1 MVTRF
6 CKGFSILSST
16 VGGGLCVW
24 TRQSETTETL
34 VPFSQ
39 SESDPSRSHALL
51 VIFAFVGGFLKT
63 DKDKRGQGQENV
75 VEERGGQLEIR
86 RKCRRWQQ
94 FIAGRNEDVKI
105 NGVMDLRRDGR
116 RFENLSNEEIGPVQF
131 SCRSPRNEAGEVVKG
146 HSVRQ
151 ERDRKDNK
159 DDCRE
164 YPRLLNG
171 FWAVC
176 RKR

>member
-1 MVTRF
+1 M
-6 CKGFSILSST
+6 
-16 VGGGLCVW
+16 W
-24 TRQSETTETL
+24 
-34 VPFSQ
+34 
-39 SESDPSRSHALL
+39 SHALSVFL
-51 VIFAFVGGFLKT
+51 AFVGGFLKT

-94 FIAGRNEDVKI
+94 FIAGRNEDVNLK
-105 NGVMDLRRDGR
+105 NEGVRL
-116 RFENLSNEEIGPVQF
+116 VQ
-131 SCRSPRNEAGEVVKG
+131 SSYRSPWNEAGEVVKG